1 MAVQS
6 LQTVAEVAEATRI
19 ISTVVFTFGKEILS
33 TVEATIQALEKDNGV
48 KEILECKFAIK
59 GVSEA
64 TELAYRFID
73 SIDDLIYYF
82 QRPEF
87 RTQVDEFSTDNP
99 NLEPLK
105 STLVQTKNA
114 ISKARELSAQ
124 LKRNVIELRNSA
136 QKQQGFVVQRHVKQ
150 N

>member
-124 LKRNVIELRNSA
+124 LKRSVIELRNSA